1 MAMMGAVD
9 PLRYSHSYLR
19 KARLTASALLAVAP
33 LPALSGV
40 TPVAERVTLV
50 IGSND
55 DAPASES
62 ANPGSAA
69 AMPPFA
75 FGASALVRLQPTG
88 LSGDSGWLPRARRDL
103 VAG

>member
-1 MAMMGAVD
+1 MMGAVN
-9 PLRYSHSYLR
+9 PLRYLHSYLR
-19 KARLTASALLAVAP
+19 KACLTASALLAVAP
-33 LPALSGV
+33 LPALSDI
-40 TPVAERVTLV
+40 TPAAERVALM

-62 ANPGSAA
+62 ANPGSVA

-88 LSGDSGWLPRARRDL
+88 LSGGPGWFPRARRDL

>member
-1 MAMMGAVD
+1 MGAMA
-9 PLRYSHSYLR
+9 PRTYLHSYLR
-19 KARLTASALLAVAP
+19 EACPIASALVAVGP

-40 TPVAERVTLV
+40 TPAAERVVLV

-69 AMPPFA
+69 AMAMPPFA

-88 LSGDSGWLPRARRDL
+88 LSGDSGWFPHARRDL
-103 VAG
+103 MAG

>member
-1 MAMMGAVD
+1 MGAMD
-9 PLRYSHSYLR
+9 PRTCLHSYLR
-19 KARLTASALLAVAP
+19 EACLTASALVAVAP

-40 TPVAERVTLV
+40 TAAAERVTLV

-55 DAPASES
+55 DAPAPES

-75 FGASALVRLQPTG
+75 FGASALVRLQPTD

>member
-1 MAMMGAVD
+1 MGAMA
-9 PLRYSHSYLR
+9 PRTCLYSYLR
-19 KARLTASALLAVAP
+19 EAHLTASALVAVVP
-33 LPALSGV
+33 LPAPSGV
-40 TPVAERVTLV
+40 TPAAERVTLV

-55 DAPASES
+55 DAPAPES

-88 LSGDSGWLPRARRDL
+88 LSGDSGWFPRARRDL